1 MSLMEDKRKY
11 KRFPSQLGAR
21 YLEEGKEEWIN
32 CCVVDVSREGMGI
45 EIYMQEA
52 IKIGSILQFEIAI
65 PAKEKQISAMG
76 TLMWIKE
83 LRGNTEFN
91 FVGGVK
97 LITIDP
103 EDKWELLDY
112 VYEDWSKEEEK

>member
-1 MSLMEDKRKY
+1 MEDKRKY
-11 KRFPSQLGAR
+11 KRFSSQFGAR
-21 YLEEGKEEWIN
+21 YLEEGKEEWRD

-45 EIYMQEA
+45 EIYMHEA
-52 IKIGSILQFEIAI
+52 IKIGSMLQFEIVI
-65 PAKEKQISAMG
+65 PAKKEKQISAMG

-83 LRGNTEFN
+83 LGGNPEFN
-91 FVGGVK
+91 FLGGVK

>member
-1 MSLMEDKRKY
+1 
-11 KRFPSQLGAR
+11 
-21 YLEEGKEEWIN
+21 
-32 CCVVDVSREGMGI
+32 
-45 EIYMQEA
+45 
-52 IKIGSILQFEIAI
+52 
-65 PAKEKQISAMG
+65 MG

-83 LRGNTEFN
+83 LSGNTEFN

>member
-1 MSLMEDKRKY
+1 MSPMEDKRKY
-11 KRFPSQLGAR
+11 KRFSSQFGAR
-21 YLEEGKEEWIN
+21 YLEEGKEEWRD

-45 EIYMQEA
+45 EIYMHEA
-52 IKIGSILQFEIAI
+52 IKIGSMLQFEIVI

-83 LRGNTEFN
+83 LGGNPEFN
-91 FVGGVK
+91 FLGGVK

>member
-1 MSLMEDKRKY
+1 MEDKRKY
-11 KRFPSQLGAR
+11 KRFPSQFGAR
-21 YLEEGKEEWIN
+21 YLEEGEEEWIN
-32 CCVVDVSREGMGI
+32 CSVVDVSREGMGI
-45 EIYMQEA
+45 EIHMQEA
-52 IKIGSILQFEIAI
+52 IKIGSILQFEIDI

-112 VYEDWSKEEEK
+112 VYEDWSREEEK